1 MITTKLTDSIGE
13 KKEGNVLELSLLGI
27 YNTHQK
33 PELKLV
39 AEEISQNPFQG
50 YSYEI
55 STYLLESYQ
64 GFSNVTNLIEY
75 HHNLN
80 QNYKTNE
87 FKIDNSI
94 FYNGVSYLEKLD
106 EYLTISKYFVKY
118 ITNSY
123 IGFPLGSCSIVEMS
137 RCEENMEII
146 LSSLGYKEKSRINK
160 KGDFIK
166 FRNYPIVIFLTSTEK
181 VNTGIEENISNS
193 NINTNQAQGTAGS
206 INTNTNTNIQTN
218 STKNIPSTSSSSTTN
233 QPKPSFNNFII
244 EIIGYCYENEKDN
257 LSKVLSI
264 IKDKL
269 NPYCIFE
276 SDLQSG
282 ISNKI

>member
-13 KKEGNVLELSLLGI
+13 KKEGNILELSLLGI
-27 YNTHQK
+27 YNTHQRQ
-33 PELKLV
+33 ELKLV
-39 AEEISQNPFQG
+39 AEEISQNPFQS
-50 YSYEI
+50 YSFEI

-87 FKIDNSI
+87 FKIDNSV

-146 LSSLGYKEKSRINK
+146 LSSLGYKEKRKISK

-181 VNTGIEENISNS
+181 VNVGSEENINSNS
-193 NINTNQAQGTAGS
+193 NTIQAQGATGN
-206 INTNTNTNIQTN
+206 INITSSQSLTSKNTPNT
-218 STKNIPSTSSSSTTN
+218 STSN
-233 QPKPSFNNFII
+233 QPKPSLNNFII
-244 EIIGYCYENEKDN
+244 EIMGYCYENEKEN

-269 NPYCIFE
+269 VPYCIFE
-276 SDLQSG
+276 SDLQPG
-282 ISNKI
+282 TQQQ

>member
-1 MITTKLTDSIGE
+1 MITTKLTDTIGE
-13 KKEGNVLELSLLGI
+13 KKEGNILELSLLGI
-27 YNTHQK
+27 YNTHQRT
-33 PELKLV
+33 ELKLV
-39 AEEISQNPFQG
+39 AEEISQNPFQT
-50 YSYEI
+50 YLYEI

-87 FKIDNSI
+87 FKIDNSV

-123 IGFPLGSCSIVEMS
+123 IGFPLGSCSIVEMA

-146 LSSLGYKEKSRINK
+146 LSSLGYREKSRIIK

-166 FRNYPIVIFLTSTEK
+166 FRNYPIVIFLTSAEK
-181 VNTGIEENISNS
+181 VNIEEN
-193 NINTNQAQGTAGS
+193 NTVHSVHTVNNPVSSEKNVGS
-206 INTNTNTNIQTN
+206 TSQTQTPNGNIQTTP
-218 STKNIPSTSSSSTTN
+218 TKNLPSN
-233 QPKPSFNNFII
+233 QPKPPTVNYII
-244 EIIGYCYENEKDN
+244 EIIGFCYENEKEN
-257 LSKVLSI
+257 LSKILSL
-264 IKDKL
+264 IKEKL
-269 NPYCIFE
+269 VPYCIFE
-276 SDLQSG
+276 SDVQAGAVQS
-282 ISNKI
+282 